1 MEDEIGEEGK
11 FEALDRG
18 YCYLVKE
25 DKPDLSFELF
35 EDITD
40 DSDSLWVT
48 RIYPEK
54 LSDKLKGDKLK
65 LIWLSHT
72 PGKDRC
78 HPSALSS
85 LSRMIFSVLENDGA
99 VLLDGLEYIAV
110 HNGFN
115 QALIFLERINEFT
128 MQRQGVVIIPINP
141 AAFDQREL
149 ALLER
154 NLQVLESFSDI
165 AKKDISSL
173 IEEY

>member
-1 MEDEIGEEGK
+1 MENGIGQEDK
-11 FEALDRG
+11 FEELDRG

-35 EDITD
+35 EDLAEDT
-40 DSDSLWVT
+40 DSLWIT

-54 LSDKLKGDKLK
+54 LTEKLKGGRPQ

-72 PGKDRC
+72 PGKGHC

-85 LSRMIFSVLENDGA
+85 LSRIILSTLEKDGT
-99 VLLDGLEYIAV
+99 VLLDGLEYLSV

-128 MQRQGVVIIPINP
+128 MQRQGVVVIPINP
-141 AAFDQREL
+141 AAFNQREL

-154 NLQVLESFSDI
+154 NIRVLESVLDI